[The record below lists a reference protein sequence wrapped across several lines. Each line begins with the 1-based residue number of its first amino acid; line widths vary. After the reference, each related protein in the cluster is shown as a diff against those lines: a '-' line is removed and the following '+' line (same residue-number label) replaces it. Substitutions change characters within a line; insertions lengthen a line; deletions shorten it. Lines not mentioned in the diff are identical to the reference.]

1 MELVESTLI
10 PLGLVF
16 VSALSLSLGHCA
28 GMCGGIVLAYTQVK
42 KPSWMGHLAYS
53 LGRWCSYVCIGVAFA
68 LLGKAFALHHLW
80 REFASLFVGVLL
92 IVYAICYG
100 FFPKV
105 LRALEPRVQDFRW
118 LSKSFGMLLQS
129 RYLWSFFGIGVLNG
143 LLPCGLVYFFALYTL
158 NEQILGLSG
167 VLGAVC
173 VMSVFWLG
181 SLPSMLGLGM
191 LSSVLSSYKKQ
202 GFWVSFVAMVLLGL
216 WNIYAGITTM

>member
-202 GFWVSFVAMVLLGL
+202 GFWVSFIAMVLLGL